1 MTAWWRS
8 QGDTGQ
14 QKRGARRLRTR
25 GLERLSPQ
33 PRMREPQPAPRVYP
47 YVRRD
52 VPRTRGKQGGSTD
65 IPSMRLQGGCMD
77 LVAVMDGCSR
87 DVRSWAGSSTMDVGV
102 GLAAFAQALAVA
114 RPDIFTSDQG
124 AQCTRLDFT
133 GRLASVGIHISMDG
147 RGRALDHVFV
157 ARLWRTVKYEEV
169 YWGYAS
175 TPSIAISL

>member
-8 QGDTGQ
+8 QGDTVQ

-25 GLERLSPQ
+25 GLETLAPN
-33 PRMREPQPAPRVYP
+33 PRMSAPQPAHRVYP

-87 DVRSWAGSSTMDVGV
+87 SVRSWAVSSTMDVGV

-114 RPDIFTSDQG
+114 PPDIFTSAQG
-124 AQCTRLDFT
+124 AQCTGL
-133 GRLASVGIHISMDG
+133 
-147 RGRALDHVFV
+147 
-157 ARLWRTVKYEEV
+157 
-169 YWGYAS
+169 
-175 TPSIAISL
+175 